1 MLAIFAFLIVCALVS
16 FVAGFL
22 AMTVEIACNS
32 KTGTKADQSYYVQVA
47 ACAGLAAM
55 LGFCLARLLGGPML
69 CWALVWAVLPAV
81 FRIVSFYVSGRA
93 FVDRF
98 VGAGQR
104 CALVLKRRE
113 AAKAAQQQ
121 QKPDQKT
128 TQAAARA
135 AIEAIE
141 RELNRKR
148 SDEDGSAQ
156 LT

>member
-1 MLAIFAFLIVCALVS
+1 MLAIFAFLIVCSLVS

-32 KTGTKADQSYYVQVA
+32 ATGTKADQSYYVQVA

-55 LGFCLARLLGGPML
+55 LGFCLACLLGGPML

-81 FRIVSFYVSGRA
+81 FRIVSFYVGGRA

-104 CALVLKRRE
+104 CAGLLTKRE
-113 AAKAAQQQ
+113 ASKTAKHQE
-121 QKPDQKT
+121 KSDQT
-128 TQAAARA
+128 TTKAAARA
-135 AIEAIE
+135 AIAAIE
-141 RELNRKR
+141 RELIRKR
-148 SDEDGSAQ
+148 SDEDGSAPVS
-156 LT
+156 